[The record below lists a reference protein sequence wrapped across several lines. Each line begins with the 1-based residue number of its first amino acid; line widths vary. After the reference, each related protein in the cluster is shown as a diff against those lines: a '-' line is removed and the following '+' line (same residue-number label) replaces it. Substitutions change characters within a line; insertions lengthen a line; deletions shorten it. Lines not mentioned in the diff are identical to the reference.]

1 MATVVPAPR
10 RAPTSPTTSDM
21 RMGPEVVG
29 EAGGSVCI
37 DIGLPSP
44 HAATVLNWEW
54 ETSGVMDRDAS
65 GLELEGAWAHIHML
79 QARALSLLL
88 S

>member
-1 MATVVPAPR
+1 VGACA
-10 RAPTSPTTSDM
+10 SISDYLALM
-21 RMGPEVVG
+21 QLLFL
-29 EAGGSVCI
+29 
-37 DIGLPSP
+37 IGNGKL
-44 HAATVLNWEW
+44 
-54 ETSGVMDRDAS
+54 VMDRDAS